1 MLLVCLQLETA
12 LRRSNSAVVIVTVA
26 VLAEVAAV
34 AEAVVEAAVV
44 VVVAVVVLTRNRKLF
59 QQKWLMIIKNYTI
72 QPL

>member
-1 MLLVCLQLETA
+1 M
-12 LRRSNSAVVIVTVA
+12 IVTVA

-44 VVVAVVVLTRNRKLF
+44 VVVAVVVFTRNRKLF